1 MEDRK
6 REIVLYT
13 TSELE
18 KILRKIC
25 PFQPC
30 LCQPLPAL
38 ACLPLPL
45 HMPFHISLTFLL
57 NFSSRK
63 GWHYI
68 SFSNFGKSGWRSY
81 RIKENLVCRGDSNF
95 SSFVKIGQRNDRIQE
110 NLLWRIEKK
119 WTIVTLVTL
128 VLFLKLEKKVTGFR
142 KIWFGEVLTGNQ
154 L

>member
-81 RIKENLVCRGDSNF
+81 RIKENLVWRGDSNF

-119 WTIVTLVTL
+119 WTIVTLV
-128 VLFLKLEKKVTGFR
+128 LFLKLDKKVTGFR